1 MVDVENP
8 TMRDVFTRILTDATW
23 VTAVNPAFLR
33 RLDGIV
39 PRTGGTSV
47 IGNAVDTAA
56 LPRWEPTAN
65 RRGQR
70 GEQVRPVKTSRCSPR
85 AMRWCRRTCGGVC
98 SWSAIGPSIATT
110 SGCGPTPS
118 RRATASKTR
127 SR

>member
-56 LPRWEPTAN
+56 LPRWEPTAY
-65 RRGQR
+65 
-70 GEQVRPVKTSRCSPR
+70 P
-85 AMRWCRRTCGGVC
+85 A
-98 SWSAIGPSIATT
+98 WSA
-110 SGCGPTPS
+110 
-118 RRATASKTR
+118 R
-127 SR
+127 